1 VLKVAR
7 PVADL
12 ADVEVPT
19 GSQIAEA
26 VQYRR
31 AFAVG

>member
-7 PVADL
+7 SIADL
-12 ADVEVPT
+12 AGADAPN